1 MPIEASG
8 GDNVGFVDVVAKEFR
23 IERVSFEYALPL
35 LAGWDL
41 RYEGDENE
49 IRRIGI
55 WIGEIHYDKDPT
67 GPFGTLRYTPLTE
80 MNDNDS
86 TPPFLWSHN
95 VHVLGLRP
103 TP

>member
-1 MPIEASG
+1 M
-8 GDNVGFVDVVAKEFR
+8 
-23 IERVSFEYALPL
+23 SFEYALPL

-49 IRRIGI
+49 IRQIGI

-67 GPFGTLRYTPLTE
+67 GPFGTLRYTLLTE